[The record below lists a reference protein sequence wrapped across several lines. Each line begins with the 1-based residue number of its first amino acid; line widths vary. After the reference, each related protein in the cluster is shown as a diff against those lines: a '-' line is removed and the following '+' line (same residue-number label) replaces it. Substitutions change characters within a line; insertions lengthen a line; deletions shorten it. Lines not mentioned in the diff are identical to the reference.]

1 MALCGD
7 SDSAQMPGDFMNED
21 VWQLVW
27 DDSLSLGIAEIDED
41 HRRFISLIDDLNHA
55 IMSRQ
60 EKPKIE
66 RALNLVIADAQ
77 SHFEHEETLLSRHG
91 YPEVNHHAELHA
103 ELTLQLLGVMD
114 AFNSSELSYEWIE
127 NALRIKKL
135 VVDHLLDEDM
145 KYRDFLKLRLKRA

>member
-1 MALCGD
+1 
-7 SDSAQMPGDFMNED
+7 MPGDFMSED

-27 DDSLSLGIAEIDED
+27 DDSLSLGIPEIDED

-55 IMSRQ
+55 IISRQ
-60 EKPKIE
+60 EKPAIE

-77 SHFEHEETLLSRHG
+77 SHFEHEESLLARHG
-91 YPEVNHHAELHA
+91 YPEVNHHAALHA

-114 AFNSSELSYEWIE
+114 AFNSSELSYGWIE

-145 KYRDFLKLRLKRA
+145 KYRDFLRLRLKRA